1 MASNAARD
9 ALSLW
14 DIHSASG
21 GSATLHNQTRRFLDP
36 QWTGLCNDEV
46 PLRKFVQRMAEGET
60 VLGML
65 KKDYRIFA
73 SLPALVVSLAP
84 SALTFDMSCLCSF
97 CLAFATAVTQ
107 RKEKYL

>member
-1 MASNAARD
+1 MASKAAQD

-65 KKDYRIFA
+65 KKDKDTA
-73 SLPALVVSLAP
+73 SLRPFLHWL
-84 SALTFDMSCLCSF
+84 SALRL
-97 CLAFATAVTQ
+97 VP
-107 RKEKYL
+107 

>member
-9 ALSLW
+9 TLSLW

-21 GSATLHNQTRRFLDP
+21 GSATLHNQTRRFLNP
-36 QWTGLCNDEV
+36 QWTGLCNDAV

-65 KKDYRIFA
+65 KKDTE
-73 SLPALVVSLAP
+73 SLRPFLHWL
-84 SALTFDMSCLCSF
+84 SALRL
-97 CLAFATAVTQ
+97 VP
-107 RKEKYL
+107 